1 MMKKIISYILVV
13 LAVLSC
19 SLDRYYENGP
29 STGTYPSTPDEALSG
44 LLACYKGMANSAVQ
58 YCPFPFRVVDQVSDI
73 GTVRAGGSSY
83 ENLLTSVATPSSSV
97 PKTAYSKIYRIA
109 GRIHLVLDNLDN
121 IESKMEPV
129 EFNRIKAE
137 LLLLRAYIYD
147 MGCQFFGDIP
157 FIDHCL
163 SLNDYEYARTP
174 KSEVIDRILADI
186 PDDLIDN
193 LPVQWPYSQWGT
205 CRIGRATAYA
215 LKAQINLNWGRFAE
229 AARCSKVAMELSEGV
244 YSLEPLDVTYYA
256 TAEDGE
262 PSASNLFGFAGEK
275 GSKEWMWAA
284 QYNKLA
290 AANIHAMTYTYSSRN
305 ANGASYFGPSQGLMD
320 TFECTD
326 GKSIV
331 ESPLYDWKNPWAN
344 RDPRLDLY
352 CLRSDTRVMGV
363 GFDLDATKTEVMDY
377 NTGKMTNNNDVNG
390 NKSEYGANGKK
401 GPGGY
406 LWRKY
411 VDRRYYD
418 NGEITGKN
426 MEDDLDCCLMRY
438 ATLLLIDAE
447 ANIEMEGG
455 DLDRARNDIN
465 LVRTR
470 VGMPKVT
477 DNTVAGLRKALRY
490 ERKVELCA
498 EGYRWFDIRRWGIAA
513 KAVSGVMY
521 APGFSS
527 KANPKNH
534 ISNAKPLIDDDWV
547 VKYDGET
554 TWDGSRFNL
563 RTLLKMVYTNGRDEV
578 WPIPETEMETNSKM
592 VQNPGY

>member
-13 LAVLSC
+13 LTVLSC

-44 LLACYKGMANSAVQ
+44 LLACYKGLANSAVQ

-129 EFNRIKAE
+129 EFNQIKAE

-465 LVRTR
+465 LVRAR
-470 VGMPKVT
+470 VSMPKVS
-477 DNTVAGLRKALRY
+477 DNTQAGLRKALRY

>member
-1 MMKKIISYILVV
+1 MMKKIISYILIFIV
-13 LAVLSC
+13 AVSC

-44 LLACYKGMANSAVQ
+44 LLACYKGLANTTVQ
-58 YCPFPFRVVDQVSDI
+58 YCPFPFRIVDQLSDI
-73 GTVRAGGSSY
+73 GAIRAGGSQY
-83 ENLLTSVATPSSSV
+83 ERMLTSVATPTASV
-97 PKTAYSKIYRIA
+97 PKTAYSKIYKVA

-121 IESKMEPV
+121 LESKMDAV
-129 EFNRIKAE
+129 EFNQLKAE
-137 LLLLRAYIYD
+137 LLLLRAFIYD
-147 MGCQFFGDIP
+147 MGCQFYGDIP

-163 SLNDYEYARTP
+163 SLTDYEYARTP
-174 KSEVIDRILADI
+174 KVEVIDRILSDI

-215 LKAQINLNWGRFAE
+215 LKAQINLNWGRHAE
-229 AARCSKVAMELSEGV
+229 AARCSKIAMELSDGV
-244 YSLEPLDVTYYA
+244 YALEPLDVTYYA
-256 TAEDGE
+256 TADDGE

-290 AANIHAMTYTYSSRN
+290 AANVHQMTYTFSSRN
-305 ANGASYFGPSQGLMD
+305 VNGASYFGPSQSLMD

-331 ESPLYDWKNPWAN
+331 ESPLYDWRNPWAN

-363 GFDLDATKTEVMDY
+363 GYNLDVTKTEVMDY
-377 NTGKMTNNNDVNG
+377 NTGKMTNNNDVYG

-406 LWRKY
+406 LWRKF
-411 VDRRYYD
+411 VDHRYYE
-418 NGEITGKN
+418 NSEITGN
-426 MEDDLDCCLMRY
+426 SMEDELDCCLMRY

-447 ANIEMEGG
+447 ANIEMDGG

-465 LVRTR
+465 LIRER
-470 VGMPKVT
+470 VSMPKVT
-477 DNTVAGLRKALRY
+477 DNTQAGLRKALRY

-498 EGYRWFDIRRWGIAA
+498 EGYRWFDIRRWGIAD
-513 KAVSGVMY
+513 KAVSGKVY
-521 APGFSS
+521 APGFST
-527 KANPKNH
+527 KNNPKNY
-534 ISNAKPLIDDDWV
+534 ISNAKPTIDDDWI
-547 VKYDGET
+547 VKYDGS
-554 TWDGSRFNL
+554 TWDGSKFNL
-563 RTLLKMVYTNGRDEV
+563 RTLLTMIYTKNRDEV
-578 WPIPETEMETNSKM
+578 WPIPQNEMETNSLM

>member
-1 MMKKIISYILVV
+1 MKKIISYILVI
-13 LAVLSC
+13 LTALSC
-19 SLDRYYENGP
+19 SLDRFYENGP

-44 LLACYKGMANSAVQ
+44 LLACYKGLANSAVQ
-58 YCPFPFRVVDQVSDI
+58 YSPFPFRVVDQISDI
-73 GTVRAGGSSY
+73 GTVRAGGSAY

-121 IESKMEPV
+121 IESQMDPV
-129 EFNRIKAE
+129 DFNRIKAE
-137 LLLLRAYIYD
+137 LLLIRAYIYD

-163 SLNDYEYARTP
+163 SLTDYEYARTP

-229 AARCSKVAMELSEGV
+229 AARCSKIALELSEGV

-290 AANIHAMTYTYSSRN
+290 AANVHAMTYTYSSRN

-326 GKSIV
+326 GKSIL

-411 VDRRYYD
+411 VDHRYYA

-447 ANIEMEGG
+447 ANIEMDGG
-455 DLDRARNDIN
+455 DLGRASNDIN
-465 LVRTR
+465 LVRAR
-470 VGMPKVT
+470 VSMPKVS
-477 DNTVAGLRKALRY
+477 DNTRAGLRKALRY

-498 EGYRWFDIRRWGIAA
+498 EGYRWFDIRRWGIAD

-534 ISNAKPLIDDDWV
+534 ISNAKPVIDDSWV

-554 TWDGSRFNL
+554 TWDGSKFNL

>member
-1 MMKKIISYILVV
+1 MMKKIISYILAV
-13 LAVLSC
+13 LTALSC

-44 LLACYKGMANSAVQ
+44 LLACYKGLANSAVQ

-129 EFNRIKAE
+129 EFNQIKAE

-215 LKAQINLNWGRFAE
+215 LKAQINLNWGRFSE

-465 LVRTR
+465 LVRAR
-470 VGMPKVT
+470 VSMPKVS
-477 DNTVAGLRKALRY
+477 DNTQAGLRKALRY

>member
-13 LAVLSC
+13 LTVLSC

-129 EFNRIKAE
+129 EFNQIKAE

-174 KSEVIDRILADI
+174 KDEVIDRILADI

-438 ATLLLIDAE
+438 ATLLLINAE

-465 LVRTR
+465 LVRAR

-498 EGYRWFDIRRWGIAA
+498 EGYRWFDIRRWGIAS